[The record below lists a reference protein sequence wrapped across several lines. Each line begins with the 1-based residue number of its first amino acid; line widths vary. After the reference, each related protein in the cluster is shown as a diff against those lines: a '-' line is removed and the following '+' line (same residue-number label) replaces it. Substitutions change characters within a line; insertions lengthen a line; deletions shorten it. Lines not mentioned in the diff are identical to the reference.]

1 MAMEVINMKEA
12 VNNTSVRGA
21 RIKGGCVCLAPGK
34 NIGTHTTGGGEEIL
48 LVLDGE
54 ATVTA
59 NGEAKTLKKDE
70 CVLLPQETVHD
81 VANRTDSHLIYV
93 YFVGGKQQGMNSKG
107 SK

>member
-1 MAMEVINMKEA
+1 MAMEVINVKESA
-12 VNNTSVRGA
+12 NSTAVRGA
-21 RIKGGCVCLAPGK
+21 KIKGGCVCLAPGK

-70 CVLLPQETVHD
+70 CVLLPQETAHD
-81 VANRTDSHLIYV
+81 VANHADSPLTYV
-93 YFVGGKQQGMNSKG
+93 YFVGISQGIDSKG